1 MEPVK
6 LCGTCGHTKALGDF
20 RANADRPDGH
30 EAQCRDCRNSR
41 RRERSAY
48 RTTGA
53 DDVQAP
59 TRDTLRVRPQVETLG
74 QLEEHNLRRQLRES
88 EARNRELVE
97 QLATVKDVANLLQKA
112 REMRIDPIRPRER
125 KQGKKRE
132 ATALAMAS
140 DWHVEQRVDPLAVDD
155 RNRYDLTISRRR
167 MERFWEATRY
177 CVNFNREIFTVR
189 DLVVDFGGDFIT
201 NYLRDENQQ
210 TNLLTPTGAIAYWKT
225 HAKAGI
231 KHLLEDDKL
240 ERIAIPC
247 VDGNHP
253 RLTKKMQ
260 AANRTQMNLE
270 TLMYLQLA
278 EEFADE
284 PRVQFQVAT
293 GPELYFDVYGRTVR
307 SRHGDTVHSQ
317 GGVGGIT
324 IPLLRALARWDSVRR
339 ADLTLVHH
347 FHQLINMPNIIVNG
361 SLIGYDEYAIA
372 SGFPFEPP
380 AQAFCMLDTLRFKGI
395 FMPMWVGERDDDRL
409 TRGVA

>member
-1 MEPVK
+1 MEPSKVCRA
-6 LCGTCGHTKALGDF
+6 CGVNKPIKAFHASGTSHF
-20 RANADRPDGH
+20 S
-30 EAQCRDCRNSR
+30 ECKDCRNASR
-41 RRERSAY
+41 RVA

-53 DDVQAP
+53 DDPPA
-59 TRDTLRVRPQVETLG
+59 RDTLRDMPPPRPVEEKLS
-74 QLEEHNLRRQLRES
+74 QLEEHHLRRQLRDS
-88 EARNRELVE
+88 EARNRELLD

-112 REMRIDPIRPRER
+112 REMHIDPIRPRER
-125 KQGKKRE
+125 RQGQKRE

-189 DLVVDFGGDFIT
+189 DLVLDFGGDFIT

-210 TNLLTPTGAIAYWKT
+210 TNLLTPTQAIAYWKT

-231 KHLLEDDKL
+231 KYLLEDPIL

-293 GPELYFDVYGRTVR
+293 GPELYFNVYGRTVR
-307 SRHGDTVHSQ
+307 SRHGDTVHYQ

-324 IPLLRALARWDSVRR
+324 IPLLRALGRWDSVRR

-347 FHQLINMPNIIVNG
+347 FHQLIDMPNVIVNG

-372 SGFPFEPP
+372 SGFAFEPP
-380 AQAFCMLDTLRFKGI
+380 AQAFCMLDTLRFKGT
-395 FMPMWVGERDDDRL
+395 FMPLWVGERDDDRL